1 MADPQVMMEMTFS
14 VIYLIYICVIVILML
29 KNMKNVNQKEI
40 LTAKRILLAFLALF
54 IGDLGH
60 VGARLFDFFSVEVE
74 INYVILGIGSLFE
87 MVGLIFLF
95 MLFTDAW
102 RVQFNHPKNLLF
114 KVLIGIGIVGLIIFV
129 FPQNQWTAQST
140 PYEWLV
146 IRNIPW
152 LIQGVALSIL
162 IYRDA
167 KAVEDKKLVR
177 IGIYIFI
184 SYFFYMP
191 VIFFG
196 ELAPMLGMLM
206 IIGTIVFMLWQYT
219 SYSRFFKKRE
229 L

>member
-1 MADPQVMMEMTFS
+1 MADPQVIMEMTFS
-14 VIYLIYICVIVILML
+14 VIYLIYICVIVILMS

-40 LTAKRILLAFLALF
+40 VTAKRIRLAFLALL

-60 VGARLFDFFSVEVE
+60 VGARLIVFFSGE
-74 INYVILGIGSLFE
+74 IEMNYVILGIGSLFE

-95 MLFTDAW
+95 ILFTDAW

-114 KVLIGIGIVGLIIFV
+114 KVLVGIGIVGLIIFV
-129 FPQNQWTAQST
+129 FPQNQWTAQSS
-140 PYEWLV
+140 PYEWVV

-167 KAVEDKKLVR
+167 KAVDDKQLVR

-206 IIGTIVFMLWQYT
+206 IIGTVVFMLWQYT

-229 L
+229 

>member
-1 MADPQVMMEMTFS
+1 MANPQEMMEITFS
-14 VIYLIYICVIVILML
+14 VIYLIYICVIVILMS
-29 KNMKNVNQKEI
+29 KNMKNANQKEI
-40 LTAKRILLAFLALF
+40 GTAKRIRLAFIALF

-60 VGARLFDFFSVEVE
+60 VGARLIVFFSGEGEVAYA
-74 INYVILGIGSLFE
+74 ISGIGTLLE
-87 MVGLIFLF
+87 AVGLIFLF
-95 MLFTDAW
+95 IFFTDAW
-102 RVQFNHPKNLLF
+102 RVQFNHQKNLLF
-114 KVLIGIGIVGLIIFV
+114 KVLVGIGIVGLIIFV
-129 FPQNQWTAQST
+129 FPQNQWTAQSS

-152 LIQGVALSIL
+152 LIQGIALSIL

-167 KAVEDKKLVR
+167 KAVNDKQLVR

-196 ELAPMLGMLM
+196 HIAPMLGMLM
-206 IIGTIVFMLWQYT
+206 IIGTIVYMLWQYT

-229 L
+229 

>member
-14 VIYLIYICVIVILML
+14 VIYLIYICAIVILMS
-29 KNMKNVNQKEI
+29 KNIKNVNQKEI
-40 LTAKRILLAFLALF
+40 PTAKRILLAFLALL

-60 VGARLFDFFSVEVE
+60 VGARLIDFISVEVE
-74 INYVILGIGSLFE
+74 MNYFILGIGSLFE

-102 RVQFNHPKNLLF
+102 RVHFDRPKNLLF

-129 FPQNQWTAQST
+129 FPQNQWTAQSS
-140 PYEWLV
+140 PYEWVV

-167 KAVEDKKLVR
+167 KAVDDKKLVR

-196 ELAPMLGMLM
+196 ELVPMLGMLM

-219 SYSRFFKKRE
+219 SYSRFFKKK
-229 L
+229 

>member
-14 VIYLIYICVIVILML
+14 VIYLVYICVIVILMS

-40 LTAKRILLAFLALF
+40 VTAKRILLAFLALL

-60 VGARLFDFFSVEVE
+60 VGARLIDFISVEVE
-74 INYVILGIGSLFE
+74 TNYFILGIGSLFE

-102 RVQFNHPKNLLF
+102 RVHFDRPKNLLF

-129 FPQNQWTAQST
+129 FPQNQWTAQSS
-140 PYEWLV
+140 PYEWVV

-167 KAVEDKKLVR
+167 KAVDDKKLVR

-196 ELAPMLGMLM
+196 ELVPMLGMLM

-219 SYSRFFKKRE
+219 SYSRFFKKK
-229 L
+229 

>member
-1 MADPQVMMEMTFS
+1 MADPLDMMRMTFS
-14 VIYLIYICVIVILML
+14 VIYLIYICVIVILMS
-29 KNMKNVNQKEI
+29 KNMKTVNQKEI
-40 LTAKRILLAFLALF
+40 FTAKRIRLAFLALL

-60 VGARLFDFFSVEVE
+60 VGARLIVFFSGEGE
-74 INYVILGIGSLFE
+74 MNYAISGIGSLLE
-87 MVGLIFLF
+87 GVGLIFLF

-152 LIQGVALSIL
+152 LIQGVVLSIL

-167 KAVEDKKLVR
+167 KAVDDKQLVR

-196 ELAPMLGMLM
+196 EFAPMLGMLM
-206 IIGTIVFMLWQYT
+206 IIGTVVFMLWQYT

-229 L
+229 

>member
-1 MADPQVMMEMTFS
+1 MTDPQVMMEMTFS
-14 VIYLIYICVIVILML
+14 VIYLVYICVIVILMS

-40 LTAKRILLAFLALF
+40 VTAKRILLAFLALL

-60 VGARLFDFFSVEVE
+60 VGARLIDFISVEVE
-74 INYVILGIGSLFE
+74 MNYFILGIGSLFE

-102 RVQFNHPKNLLF
+102 RVHFDRPKNLLF

-129 FPQNQWTAQST
+129 FPQNQWTAQSS
-140 PYEWLV
+140 PYEWVV

-167 KAVEDKKLVR
+167 KAVDDKKLVR

-206 IIGTIVFMLWQYT
+206 IIGTIIFMLWQYT
-219 SYSRFFKKRE
+219 SYSRFFKKKE
-229 L
+229 

>member
-14 VIYLIYICVIVILML
+14 VIYLVYICVIVILMS
-29 KNMKNVNQKEI
+29 KNIKNVNQKEI
-40 LTAKRILLAFLALF
+40 PTAKRILLAFLALL

-60 VGARLFDFFSVEVE
+60 VGARLIDFISVEVE
-74 INYVILGIGSLFE
+74 TNYFILGIGSLFE

-102 RVQFNHPKNLLF
+102 RVHFDRPKNLLF

-129 FPQNQWTAQST
+129 FPQNQWTAQSS
-140 PYEWLV
+140 PYEWVV

-167 KAVEDKKLVR
+167 KAVDDKKLVR

-196 ELAPMLGMLM
+196 ELVPMLGMLM

-219 SYSRFFKKRE
+219 SYSRFFKKK
-229 L
+229 